1 MRLTLRTLLAYLD
14 NILDPKDREVL
25 SEKIRTSEFA
35 QTLVQRM
42 RAVLNDSDL
51 SATELVGRGLGQDP
65 NSVADYLDNTMA
77 PEQLEEFERQC
88 LDIGANANMQLAEVM
103 SCHHVLAM
111 ILSEPAQFEA
121 SARERMYRLGGP
133 PSAGDETAV
142 TGSFSDES
150 HGPQTEEPLPEEPEN
165 YSGSI
170 QKSTVGVE
178 DEEATAATYD
188 SKVPDYL
195 RGETSSRR
203 FIPMAVTALVAAC
216 VTGAILLML
225 DSNDFEKSSNEKQ
238 ISQKK
243 SEPSEEKSPDSETA
257 DAGEAGIADPNVQV
271 APRENGTNPLADSSP
286 PSDPSGTEEADLGA
300 DASPKVV
307 ETDSE
312 GATAN
317 SDNPEKNAA
326 PVSDGAK
333 TANSDNKAQP
343 NQPSAES
350 PPKPIAEPDEQPP
363 AGDSDNTGDTQVPQE
378 AVPQE
383 AVPREAVPMGKLLS
397 QDQILLATP
406 DSFDNLRRVPFRDQL
421 KSGQKLIGLPTFR
434 PEISLG
440 LMTLEVN
447 GGTMLELLDMDE
459 ENLPEIKV
467 HCGQIV
473 IRPNV
478 PNAQLR
484 LRVDPQT
491 MITLALGETTTKIGL
506 EVCRRRTAGRDP
518 EEEPLAHLINIYAL
532 GGNVGWQTDDANGVI
547 GAGEQQSFSDS
558 KPITNKA
565 PSSPPRWLAEIE
577 VTDLE
582 RRAQPRIDQM
592 VVPDRSVKIRLAE
605 LAEEKRSEIKQL
617 AMRCSAH
624 IGYYDP
630 LVESFGKKEL
640 SRWWEMYAEELHEA
654 AARSPQAA
662 QRLRETLQRLRG
674 NDGFELY
681 RMFWGYSDEGLQ
693 NNGEA
698 AQLVNFLDH
707 EELDYRVLSN
717 WNLKRITGLG
727 SQYRPDHSEQK
738 RNKYAERWRN
748 RLNKGEI
755 KHKIE
760 IPATQN

>member
-65 NSVADYLDNTMA
+65 NSVADYLDNTMS

-133 PSAGDETAV
+133 HSAGDETAV

-170 QKSTVGVE
+170 QESTVGVE
-178 DEEATAATYD
+178 DDEATAATYD

-216 VTGAILLML
+216 VTGFFLLML
-225 DSNDFEKSSNEKQ
+225 DSNESGKLSDDKQ
-238 ISQKK
+238 ITQKK
-243 SEPSEEKSPDSETA
+243 SEPSEEKSPDLETA
-257 DAGEAGIADPNVQV
+257 DAGIADPNVE
-271 APRENGTNPLADSSP
+271 ATPKNGTTPLADFSP
-286 PSDPSGTEEADLGA
+286 APDPPVTGQGEVAADV
-300 DASPKVV
+300 SPKVV

-312 GATAN
+312 GALESAEN
-317 SDNPEKNAA
+317 SGNNAA
-326 PVSDGAK
+326 PVSDGNK
-333 TANSDNKAQP
+333 TADGGNKAQP
-343 NQPSAES
+343 NQPPAEN
-350 PPKPIAEPDEQPP
+350 PPKPIAEPAGQPP
-363 AGDSDNTGDTQVPQE
+363 AGDSDNTGDPKVPQ
-378 AVPQE
+378 
-383 AVPREAVPMGKLLS
+383 EAVPMGKLLS
-397 QDQILLATP
+397 QDQILLATS

-421 KSGQKLIGLPTFR
+421 KSRQKLIGLPTFR

-459 ENLPEIKV
+459 DNLPEIKV

-484 LRVDPQT
+484 LRVNPQT
-491 MITLALGETTTKIGL
+491 MITFALGETTTKMGL
-506 EVCRRRTAGRDP
+506 EVCRKRTAGMDP
-518 EEEPLAHLINIYAL
+518 EEEPLAYLIDIYAL

-558 KPITNKA
+558 KPITSKA
-565 PSSPPRWLAEIE
+565 PSSPPPWLAEIE

-582 RRAQPRIDQM
+582 RRAQPRIEQM
-592 VVPDRSVKIRLAE
+592 VIPDRSVKIRLAE

-630 LVESFGKKEL
+630 LVESFGKKEF
-640 SRWWEMYAEELHEA
+640 SRWWEMYAMELHDA
-654 AARSPQAA
+654 ASRSPQAA
-662 QRLRETLQRLRG
+662 QRLRETLERLRG

-698 AQLVNFLDH
+698 GQLVDFLNH

-738 RNKYAERWRN
+738 RNKYAERWRK
-748 RLNKGEI
+748 RLDAGEI